1 MPIAKEYDLPIWD
14 LTLDRVAGD
23 LSAKQFYLVKLS
35 GTTTVA
41 LGAAAT
47 NELLGVLQNK
57 PTTTAD
63 PPTIRMLGLS
73 KCVAGAAVA
82 VGAKVTSDS
91 AGKGVTAAPSA
102 GVTNCTVGYA
112 LTSAAADGDIFT
124 VCLTGPYLFQTA
136 D

>member
-41 LGAAAT
+41 LGA
-47 NELLGVLQNK
+47 
-57 PTTTAD
+57 
-63 PPTIRMLGLS
+63 
-73 KCVAGAAVA
+73 
-82 VGAKVTSDS
+82 AKVTSDS